1 MGFLYA
7 CGLASEVVWRKMGA
21 EARRAPDVPLRFPGP
36 LCYGVGMADVQ
47 SDKAT
52 LLEPSKLIGTWR
64 RFGVFGPVYEIIG
77 ASKEFTGGDQQ
88 MRVRV
93 VETGE
98 ELDYRLAEILDD
110 PVER

>member
-1 MGFLYA
+1 MA
-7 CGLASEVVWRKMGA
+7 DIQSE
-21 EARRAPDVPLRFPGP
+21 RAP
-36 LCYGVGMADVQ
+36 
-47 SDKAT
+47 

-77 ASKEFTGGDQQ
+77 AGNEVAGGGQL

-110 PVER
+110 PGEC